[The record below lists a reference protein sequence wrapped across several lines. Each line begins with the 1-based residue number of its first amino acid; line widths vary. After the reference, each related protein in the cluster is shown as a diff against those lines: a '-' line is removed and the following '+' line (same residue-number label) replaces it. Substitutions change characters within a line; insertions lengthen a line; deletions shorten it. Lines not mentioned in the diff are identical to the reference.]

1 MAEESLRT
9 ALAPSDRCMA
19 LSDRSFV
26 SAGTFTSFK
35 SVVSYTGTEGSP
47 TVSEASLHTA
57 VRSESINEQD
67 PLVDAQAVPV
77 QAPVRVDIDN
87 T

>member
-1 MAEESLRT
+1 MAEENPRT

-26 SAGTFTSFK
+26 SAGSFTSFK

-47 TVSEASLHTA
+47 TVSEDSLHTA
-57 VRSESINEQD
+57 VLFEQCTNGTLGGGKIQIAYENILHSVLLSI
-67 PLVDAQAVPV
+67 
-77 QAPVRVDIDN
+77 
-87 T
+87 

>member
-1 MAEESLRT
+1 MAQENLRT

-26 SAGTFTSFK
+26 SAGSFTSFVSAV
-35 SVVSYTGTEGSP
+35 SVTGTEGSP

-57 VRSESINEQD
+57 VRSESITEQD
-67 PLVDAQAVPV
+67 PLVDTQALLV
-77 QAPVRVDIDN
+77 QAPVRVHVDP